1 MALKNKS
8 WKLKYNSITKKE
20 GAAGSLKPSI
30 SPILP
35 VTSPIPYAPH
45 SWASRKNQ
53 YNDYIK
59 KPSLSLSIL
68 LFASEFLFHVFVFKV
83 FIITHLGLEKIFWF
97 LSVSLP
103 SGLPGATAG
112 LQLQAAPSWVA
123 VTGIDQCSSPS
134 PWIFRSIFLDVS
146 AWHVQLLC
154 VDLTCYFF
162 HSVSPLS
169 CLILSDPP
177 GLLCFGQIHPEIWL
191 PLPWSFL

>member
-8 WKLKYNSITKKE
+8 WYFKYISITKKE
-20 GAAGSLKPSI
+20 CAAGALNPSVI
-30 SPILP
+30 PILP

-53 YNDYIK
+53 NNDHIK

-68 LFASEFLFHVFVFKV
+68 LFVTEYLFHVFIFEV
-83 FIITHLGLEKIFWF
+83 FIITHLALGRIFWF

-103 SGLPGATAG
+103 SGLPGATTC

-123 VTGIDQCSSPS
+123 VTGIDQRSTPS
-134 PWIFRSIFLDVS
+134 PWIFPSILDVS
-146 AWHVQLLC
+146 AWHVQHLC
-154 VDLTCYFF
+154 VDLTCYLF

-177 GLLCFGQIHPEIWL
+177 GLLCFCQIHPEIWL
-191 PLPWSFL
+191 PLPWSFP